1 MLNQA
6 DNQLLTRVGP
16 GTAMGETLRQYW
28 LPALLSAELPTS
40 DGPPLR
46 MRLLGENLVAFRD
59 SSGRVGLVAD
69 NCPHR
74 GASLFFGRNEEHG
87 LRCVYH
93 GWKFDLT
100 GACVDM
106 PNEPAESNP
115 SAELRTSPS
124 TLLRTGFKS
133 KVRLTAYRCEERN
146 GLVWAYMGPLSQPPA
161 LPELEW
167 NLMPESQRHITKRVQ
182 ACNWAQSLE
191 GGIDSS
197 HGSFLHSDLR
207 RPEAGYDR
215 DGFRVGLLPYM
226 YDDRHP
232 HFEVMETPYGAHIAA
247 RRNGEPDSY
256 YWRITE
262 FLLPFYTMIPPFGKN
277 PTFSGHAWVPMDD
290 EHTVTW
296 SVHWHPTR
304 PLNERELGHWRSG
317 QQIHSGPHQYAPKTS
332 APEGAWIPAAN
343 PANDYF
349 LDHEAQRNVRFT
361 GVEGIWLQDQ
371 AMQESMG
378 AIYDRTREHLGASDT
393 GVIKARQLWLR
404 SLRNLSERGITP
416 PGVLEPE
423 SYRVRPVSAL
433 APRGVPWLDATRE
446 LFVATAGSNYDAP

>member
-1 MLNQA
+1 MLSKT
-6 DNQLLTRVGP
+6 DNELLTRVGP
-16 GTAMGETLRQYW
+16 GTAMGDTLRQYW
-28 LPALLSAELPTS
+28 MPALLSTELPDP
-40 DGPPLR
+40 DGAPLR
-46 MRLLGENLVAFRD
+46 LRLLGEDLVAFRD
-59 SSGRVGLVAD
+59 SSGRVGLVAN

-106 PNEPAESNP
+106 PNEPAESN
-115 SAELRTSPS
+115 
-124 TLLRTGFKS
+124 FKS
-133 KVRLTAYRCEERN
+133 KVRLTSYPCQERN
-146 GLVWAYMGPLSQPPA
+146 GLVWAYMGPLAQPPA
-161 LPELEW
+161 LPALEW
-167 NLMPESQRHITKRVQ
+167 NLVPEDQYYLTKRVQ

-197 HGSFLHSDLR
+197 HGSFLHSDLQ
-207 RPEAGYDR
+207 RPEGVNAR
-215 DGFRVGLLPYM
+215 DGVRVGLLPYM

-232 HFEVMETPYGAHIAA
+232 RFEVMDTPYGAHIAA
-247 RRNGEPDSY
+247 RRSGEPDSY

-262 FLLPFYTMIPPFGKN
+262 FLLPWYTMIPPFGKN

-304 PLNERELGHWRSG
+304 ALTERELDYWRSG
-317 QQIHSGPHQYAPKTS
+317 KQIHSGPHQYAPKTS
-332 APEGAWIPAAN
+332 APAGAWVPAAN
-343 PANDYF
+343 VANDYF
-349 LDHEAQRNVRFT
+349 IDYEAQRNIRFT
-361 GVEGIWLQDQ
+361 GLAGIWLQDQ

-378 AIYDRTREHLGASDT
+378 AIYDRTKEHLGASDT

-404 SLRNLSERGITP
+404 ALRNLRDQGLTP
-416 PGVLEPE
+416 SGVMEPE
-423 SYRVRPVSAL
+423 TYRVRPVSAL
-433 APRGVPWLDATRE
+433 VPRNTPWLEATRA
-446 LFVATAGSNYDAP
+446 LFEAVAGSNYDAP